1 MKYLSKQILHACKE
15 LIEDAKK
22 SCADL
27 VFKEFC
33 LDVLSKAKIV
43 LNDLEFNQLVIYAS
57 QLVDGKNLVEY
68 QPLMKVRN

>member
-1 MKYLSKQILHACKE
+1 MSIQILHACKE

-33 LDVLSKAKIV
+33 LDILSKACNI
-43 LNDLEFNQLVIYAS
+43 LNDMEFNQLVVFAS
-57 QLVDGKNLVEY
+57 ELIENKNILEY
-68 QPLMKVRN
+68 QPKITVKG

>member
-1 MKYLSKQILHACKE
+1 MSTQILRACKE

-33 LDVLSKAKIV
+33 LDVLSKAGTV
-43 LNDLEFNQLVIYAS
+43 LNDTEFNQLVVFAS
-57 QLVDGKNLVEY
+57 ELIEGKNLIEY
-68 QPLMKVRN
+68 HPQITVKS

>member
-1 MKYLSKQILHACKE
+1 MSRQILQACKE
-15 LIEDAKK
+15 LIDDAKK

-43 LNDLEFNQLVIYAS
+43 LNENEFNRLVVFAS
-57 QLVDGKNLVEY
+57 ELVGGKNLIEY
-68 QPLMKVRN
+68 QPLISVKN

>member
-1 MKYLSKQILHACKE
+1 MSTQILRACKE

-33 LDVLSKAKIV
+33 LDVLSKAGAV
-43 LNDLEFNQLVIYAS
+43 LNDTEFNQLVVFAS
-57 QLVDGKNLVEY
+57 DLIEGKNLIDY
-68 QPLMKVRN
+68 QPQITVKS

>member
-1 MKYLSKQILHACKE
+1 MSKQILNACKE

-43 LNDLEFNQLVIYAS
+43 LNDLEFNQLVIFAS
-57 QLVDGKNLVEY
+57 QLVSGKNLIEY

>member
-1 MKYLSKQILHACKE
+1 LSRQILQACKE
-15 LIEDAKK
+15 LIDDAKK

-43 LNDLEFNQLVIYAS
+43 LNENEFNHLVVFAS
-57 QLVDGKNLVEY
+57 ELVGGKNLIEY
-68 QPLMKVRN
+68 QPLISVKN

>member
-1 MKYLSKQILHACKE
+1 MSTQILRACKE

-33 LDVLSKAKIV
+33 LDVLSKAGNV
-43 LNDLEFNQLVIYAS
+43 LNDTEFNQLIVFAS
-57 QLVDGKNLVEY
+57 DLIEGKNLIEY
-68 QPLMKVRN
+68 QPQITVKS

>member
-1 MKYLSKQILHACKE
+1 LSKQILHSCKE

-33 LDVLSKAKIV
+33 LDILSKACNV
-43 LNDLEFNQLVIYAS
+43 LNEIEFNQLVVFAS
-57 QLVDGKNLVEY
+57 ELIEGKNIYEY
-68 QPLMKVRN
+68 QPQLTVKG

>member
-1 MKYLSKQILHACKE
+1 LSNSILQTCKE

-33 LDVLSKAKIV
+33 LDILSKARNV
-43 LNDLEFNQLVIYAS
+43 LSDTEFNRLVAFAS
-57 QLVDGKNLVEY
+57 GLIEGEHISAY
-68 QPLMKVRN
+68 QPHMTIKN

>member
-1 MKYLSKQILHACKE
+1 LSKQILHICKE

-33 LDVLSKAKIV
+33 LDILSKASNV
-43 LNDLEFNQLVIYAS
+43 LNDTDFNQLTVFAS
-57 QLVDGKNLVEY
+57 ELIEGKNILEY
-68 QPLMKVRN
+68 QPQITVKG

>member
-1 MKYLSKQILHACKE
+1 MSSPILQTCKE

-33 LDVLSKAKIV
+33 LDILSKAHNI
-43 LNDLEFNQLVIYAS
+43 LNDMEFNQLVAFAS
-57 QLVDGKNLVEY
+57 GLIENKNIIAY
-68 QPLMKVRN
+68 QPQITVKN